1 MLKLAVLA
9 PWLCDFTDMI
19 GAFSTSL
26 PDDDPYNLSFLAF
39 WAMLNA
45 IGQMGN

>member
-1 MLKLAVLA
+1 MLKLAILA

-26 PDDDPYNLSFLAF
+26 HDDPYNLSFLAF
-39 WAMLNA
+39 WAMPNA